1 MFENERWIDSFD
13 IPLFSNTDSTLQ
25 EIEIYA
31 YMFNVS
37 ATYIQFIIPSYD
49 EITISIE
56 DKLDIYLAGKIRTNL
71 VVGESIDLVDAKH
84 IISNETGIT
93 WSSSNDAVFSATTG
107 VAGDVDEATTV
118 VLTGTYTNTADETV
132 TLTYSITV
140 TPNEPITVKIIRN
153 S

>member
-84 IISNETGIT
+84 IIGNETGIIGHHQMMQYL
-93 WSSSNDAVFSATTG
+93 ALQLELLVM
-107 VAGDVDEATTV
+107 
-118 VLTGTYTNTADETV
+118 LMRQQRLY
-132 TLTYSITV
+132 
-140 TPNEPITVKIIRN
+140 
-153 S
+153 